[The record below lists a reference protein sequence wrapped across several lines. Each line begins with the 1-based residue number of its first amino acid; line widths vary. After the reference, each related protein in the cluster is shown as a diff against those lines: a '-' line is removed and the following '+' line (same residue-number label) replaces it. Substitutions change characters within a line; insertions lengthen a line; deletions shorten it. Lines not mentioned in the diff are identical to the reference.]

1 MADLLSLG
9 TTALNSLQQA
19 IATTGHNIANVN
31 TPGYSR
37 QSVHFDTLPA
47 QFLGG
52 HFIGNGVNI
61 GAVERAYDS
70 FLTSEVRSRTSA
82 QAGFE
87 TLSDLSSRLDNLL
100 ADPAVGLGP
109 VLDSFFGAVQDVANN
124 PGSLPERQ
132 VLLGAAE
139 SLADRFNYLDSRFRS
154 LEGELNARIDTSV
167 ADINNL
173 AASIADLNG
182 QITRATAGAGG
193 KPPNDLLDARD
204 QVIEQLSQQVGVS
217 TVQQS
222 DGAINVFVGSG
233 QPLVVGL
240 RAEQLQAVPDPE
252 DSTQLLIGRATPSGQ
267 VDDIS
272 RFVKGGEL
280 GAVLEFR
287 ESTLNTARNELGL
300 LATGITDTFNAQHRL
315 GIGLGGQSTGDFF
328 RPLEATFSPQAGNS
342 GASSIAVD
350 IDNVSSL
357 TGDDYSI
364 RFESGAWTLTN
375 LSTKTSQTGA
385 GPFTVDGLVVNVSGA
400 PTDGDTFIIEPT
412 RQSASLFSVVLTQ
425 PEDIA
430 AASPLRS
437 SETLSNTGAGEL
449 DSLVVADVSGLPL
462 GGPVTLT
469 FNPDA
474 LGVGVPGYDVT
485 GIAGGP
491 LAYDPATENNGKTFT
506 LGGFDL
512 TLTGQPD
519 AGDSL
524 VIENNTNGAGDNR
537 NALALAD
544 LQIEKTLLGGTASYQ
559 DTYNGLVAD
568 IAVQTRRAQTGVTT
582 ETVLLNQAVSAR
594 DSVSGVNLDE
604 EAANL
609 IRFQQAYQAAAQ
621 MISVADELFQTLI
634 NATRR

>member
-1 MADLLSLG
+1 MADLLNLG
-9 TTALNSLQQA
+9 TTALSALQQA
-19 IATTGHNIANVN
+19 ISTTGHNIANVN

-37 QSVHFDTLPA
+37 QRVEFDTLPA

-52 HFIGNGVNI
+52 HFIGNGVNV
-61 GAVERAYDS
+61 GSVERAYDS

-82 QAGFE
+82 HAGFE
-87 TLSDLSSRLDNLL
+87 ALSDLSGRLDNLL

-109 VLDSFFGAVQDVANN
+109 VLDSFFSAVQDVANN

-132 VLLGAAE
+132 VLLGTAE
-139 SLADRFNYLDSRFRS
+139 SLADRFNYLDSRFRGLDS
-154 LEGELNARIDTSV
+154 ELNARIDTSV

-173 AASIADLNG
+173 ATQIAELNG
-182 QITRATAGAGG
+182 QIIRATAGSDG
-193 KPPNDLLDARD
+193 KPPNDLLDTRD
-204 QVIEQLSQQVGVS
+204 QLLEQLSAQVGVS
-217 TVQQS
+217 TVKQS
-222 DGAINVFVGSG
+222 DGAVNVFVGSG

-240 RAEQLQAVPDPE
+240 SAERLQAAPDPE

-272 RFVKGGEL
+272 RFIKGGEL

-287 ESTLNTARNELGL
+287 EGTLNSARNELGL

-315 GIGLGGQSTGDFF
+315 GVGLDGQPGGDFF
-328 RPLEATFSPQAGNS
+328 RPLEATFSSQAGNS

-350 IDNVSSL
+350 IDDVSLL
-357 TGDDYSI
+357 TGDDYSV
-364 RFESGAWTLTN
+364 RYDSGAWTLTN
-375 LSTKTSQTGA
+375 LSTNVSQTGA
-385 GPFTVDGLVVNVSGA
+385 GPFAVDGLVVNVAGT
-400 PTDGDTFIIEPT
+400 PNDGDAFIIEPT

-425 PEDIA
+425 PEDFA

-437 SETLSNTGAGEL
+437 SEPLSNTGTGEL
-449 DSLVVADVSGLPL
+449 GSLVVADVAGLPL
-462 GGPVTLT
+462 AGPVTLT

-474 LGVGVPGYDVT
+474 LGAGVPGYDVS

-491 LAYDPATENNGKTFT
+491 LAYDPATENSGKTFT
-506 LGGFDL
+506 LGGFDF
-512 TLTGQPD
+512 TITGRPD
-519 AGDSL
+519 DGDSL
-524 VIENNTNGAGDNR
+524 AIENNTSGTGDNR
-537 NALALAD
+537 NVLALAD
-544 LQIEKTLLGGTASYQ
+544 LQTRQTLLGGTASYQ

-568 IAVQTRRAQTGVTT
+568 IAVQSRRAQTGATT

-609 IRFQQAYQAAAQ
+609 IRYQQAYQAAAQ
-621 MISVADELFQTLI
+621 MIAVADELFQTLL
-634 NATRR
+634 NATGR